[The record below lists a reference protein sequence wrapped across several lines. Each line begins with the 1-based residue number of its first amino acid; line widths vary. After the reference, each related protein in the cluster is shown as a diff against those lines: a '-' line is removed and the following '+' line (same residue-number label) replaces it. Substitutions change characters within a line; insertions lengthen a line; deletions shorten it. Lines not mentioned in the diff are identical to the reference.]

1 VKASKG
7 FLLLDLA
14 VVLLLLG
21 TLLLFV
27 LNSFKGCISALAR
40 TKEIREAQT
49 LAESTLFGEVVEAP
63 TNWQVVE
70 LERVVQGVV
79 IKEVQVLDGKNGKVL
94 FNLIWAQ

>member
-1 VKASKG
+1 MKASKG

-27 LNSFKGCISALAR
+27 LNSFNGCIGVLAR
-40 TKEIREAQT
+40 VKEIREAQA
-49 LAESTLFGEVVEAP
+49 LAERTIAGETVEVP

-79 IKEVQVLDGKNGKVL
+79 VKEVQVLDGKSGKVL

>member
-1 VKASKG
+1 MKASKG

-21 TLLLFV
+21 TLLLVV
-27 LNSFKGCISALAR
+27 LNSFKGCISALVR

-49 LAESTLFGEVVEAP
+49 LAESTLFGEMVEVPA
-63 TNWQVVE
+63 NWQLVE

-79 IKEVQVLDGKNGKVL
+79 IKEVQVLDGKSGKVL

>member
-1 VKASKG
+1 MKASNG

-27 LNSFKGCISALAR
+27 LNSFNGCINALAR

-49 LAESTLFGEVVEAP
+49 LAESTLFGEVVEVL
-63 TNWQVVE
+63 TNRQVVE

-79 IKEVQVLDGKNGKVL
+79 IKEVQVLDGKSGKVL
-94 FNLIWAQ
+94 FNLVWAQ

>member
-1 VKASKG
+1 MKASKG

-27 LNSFKGCISALAR
+27 LNSFKGCISALTRA
-40 TKEIREAQT
+40 KEIREAQT
-49 LAESTLFGEVVEAP
+49 LAESTLFGEVVEVL

-79 IKEVQVLDGKNGKVL
+79 IKEVQVLDGKSGKVL
-94 FNLIWAQ
+94 FNLVWAQ

>member
-1 VKASKG
+1 MKASKG

-27 LNSFKGCISALAR
+27 LNSFKGGISALAR

-49 LAESTLFGEVVEAP
+49 LAESTLFGEVVEVP
-63 TNWQVVE
+63 TNWQLVE

>member
-1 VKASKG
+1 MKASKG

-27 LNSFKGCISALAR
+27 LNSFKGCISALVR

-49 LAESTLFGEVVEAP
+49 LAESTLFGEIVEVPANWQLGPGSPPGRPIWRAP
-63 TNWQVVE
+63 T
-70 LERVVQGVV
+70 
-79 IKEVQVLDGKNGKVL
+79 
-94 FNLIWAQ
+94 AP

>member
-49 LAESTLFGEVVEAP
+49 LAESTLLAKWWKYLLIGKLL
-63 TNWQVVE
+63 NWSE
-70 LERVVQGVV
+70 LC
-79 IKEVQVLDGKNGKVL
+79 KV
-94 FNLIWAQ
+94 

>member
-1 VKASKG
+1 M
-7 FLLLDLA
+7 DLA

-27 LNSFKGCISALAR
+27 LNSFKGCISGLVR

-49 LAESTLFGEVVEAP
+49 LAESTLFGEIVEVPA
-63 TNWQVVE
+63 NWQLVE

-79 IKEVQVLDGKNGKVL
+79 IKEVQVLDGKSGKVL

>member
-1 VKASKG
+1 M
-7 FLLLDLA
+7 
-14 VVLLLLG
+14 
-21 TLLLFV
+21 
-27 LNSFKGCISALAR
+27 
-40 TKEIREAQT
+40 
-49 LAESTLFGEVVEAP
+49 AESTLFGEVVEVP

>member
-1 VKASKG
+1 MKASKG

-27 LNSFKGCISALAR
+27 LNSFNGCIGALAR
-40 TKEIREAQT
+40 AKEIREAQA
-49 LAESTLFGEVVEAP
+49 LAESTLAGETVEVP
-63 TNWQVVE
+63 TNLQVVE

-79 IKEVQVLDGKNGKVL
+79 VKEVQVLDGKSGKVL
-94 FNLIWAQ
+94 FNLICAR